1 MKLLKK
7 MSATVL
13 GIILSIS
20 LITGCSS
27 TTKENSKSSKKDITL
42 CESWNFDTGFFTV
55 LSPNNIGSN
64 YGPLNYLCNFY
75 ETLVQYEDGEI
86 VPGLA
91 KDWEISDDGL
101 VYTFNLKKDIKFSDG
116 EYFNAKV
123 VKLNLDNIPK
133 MLGDFN
139 GAYGATTTLIKEV
152 KVVDEYTVEVNLSS
166 PYYGALQDFTLLLP
180 MGMMSPNAYNEDG
193 TLSEMTKIKTL
204 GTGPYMYDGQKD
216 GESYVFV
223 RNNEYNRKQPD
234 VESFSV
240 KVIPDND
247 AKILALR
254 SGEIDAIIGSPN
266 ISYDSF
272 NELSSD
278 DKYKVK
284 VSDAI
289 VQTRLIGFNLSEKPF
304 EEKAVRLAIN
314 HGINKDE
321 ISENLFYGIEQKADG
336 VLDKSLP
343 YCDVTVEQYEYD
355 PEKAIQILEDAG
367 WIDSDRDGI
376 REKDGMRLEG
386 EIVYISGMAMIEDL
400 SLSVA
405 HYLKAIGMDVKV
417 KGMEMM
423 AQFGVIASGDFTM
436 AMQVTNPIPY
446 DPYLFMTRVNPDPLR
461 DNLLAQG
468 LKHIDNASEILN
480 ELTCMTDKSKIQET
494 YDFVLKEI
502 NKNGAIIPLT
512 KVKSLGVFNEEVIE
526 DYKFFGHP
534 DLPNVANIR
543 LK

>member
-7 MSATVL
+7 MSTAVL
-13 GIILSIS
+13 SIILCIT
-20 LITGCSS
+20 LIAGCSS
-27 TTKENSKSSKKDITL
+27 TKETSNNSKKDITL

-91 KDWEISDDGL
+91 DTWEISDDGL
-101 VYTFNLKKDIKFSDG
+101 TYTFHLKKGVKFSDG
-116 EYFNAKV
+116 EDFNAEA

-152 KVVDEYTVEVNLSS
+152 KAVDEYTVEVNLMS

-180 MGMMSPNAYNEDG
+180 MGMMSPNAYSEDG
-193 TLSEMTKIKTL
+193 TLSVITKTKTL

-216 GESYVFV
+216 GETYVFI
-223 RNNEYNRKQPD
+223 RNKEYNRKQPD
-234 VESFSV
+234 VDSFHV

-272 NELSSD
+272 NELSSND
-278 DKYKVK
+278 DYKVK

-289 VQTRLIGFNLSEKPF
+289 VQTRLMGFNLSKKPF
-304 EEKAVRLAIN
+304 KEKAVRLAIN
-314 HGINKDE
+314 HAINKDE
-321 ISENLFYGIEQKADG
+321 ISKNLFYGIEEKAEG

-343 YCDVTVEQYEYD
+343 YCDVSVEQYDYNK
-355 PEKAIQILEDAG
+355 EKANKILEDAG
-367 WIDSDRDGI
+367 WVDTDGDGF
-376 REKDGMRLEG
+376 REKDGVKLEG

-405 HYLKAIGMDVKV
+405 HYLKEIGMDVKV

-423 AQFGVIASGDFTM
+423 AQFGIIASGDFTM

-446 DPYLFMTRVNPDPLR
+446 DPYLFMTRVNPEPLR

-480 ELTCMTDKSKIQET
+480 NLTCMTDENKIQET

-512 KVKSLGVFNEEVIE
+512 NVKSLTVFNKDVIE

-534 DLPNVANIR
+534 DLPNVANIS

>member
-7 MSATVL
+7 MSTAVL
-13 GIILSIS
+13 SIILCIT
-20 LITGCSS
+20 LIAGCSS
-27 TTKENSKSSKKDITL
+27 TKETSNNSKKDITL

-91 KDWEISDDGL
+91 DTWEISDDGL
-101 VYTFNLKKDIKFSDG
+101 TYTFHLKKGVKFSDG
-116 EYFNAKV
+116 EDFNAEA

-152 KVVDEYTVEVNLSS
+152 KAIDEYTVEVNLMS

-193 TLSEMTKIKTL
+193 TLSDITKTKTL

-216 GESYVFV
+216 GETYVFI
-223 RNNEYNRKQPD
+223 RNKEYNRKQPD
-234 VESFSV
+234 VDSFRV

-272 NELSSD
+272 NELSSNED
-278 DKYKVK
+278 YKVK

-289 VQTRLIGFNLSEKPF
+289 VQTRLMGFNLSKKPF

-314 HGINKDE
+314 HAINKDE
-321 ISENLFYGIEQKADG
+321 ISKNLFYGIEEKAEG

-343 YCDVTVEQYEYD
+343 YCNVSVEQYDYNKQ
-355 PEKAIQILEDAG
+355 KANKILEDAG
-367 WIDSDRDGI
+367 WVDTDGDGF
-376 REKDGMRLEG
+376 REKDGVKLEG

-405 HYLKAIGMDVKV
+405 HYLKEIGMDVKV

-423 AQFGVIASGDFTM
+423 AQFGIIASGDFTM

-446 DPYLFMTRVNPDPLR
+446 DPYLFMTRVNPEPLR

-480 ELTCMTDKSKIQET
+480 NLTCMTDENKIQET

-512 KVKSLGVFNEEVIE
+512 NVKSLTVFNKGVIE

-534 DLPNVANIR
+534 DLPNVANIS

>member
-7 MSATVL
+7 MSTT
-13 GIILSIS
+13 ILSIILCIT
-20 LITGCSS
+20 LIAGCTS
-27 TTKENSKSSKKDITL
+27 TKETSNNSKKDITL

-55 LSPNNIGSN
+55 LSPNNIGNN

-91 KDWEISDDGL
+91 DTWEISHDGL
-101 VYTFNLKKDIKFSDG
+101 TYTFHLKKDIKFSDG
-116 EYFNAKV
+116 EDFNAEV

-139 GAYGATTTLIKEV
+139 GAYGATTTLIKEI
-152 KVVDEYTVEVNLSS
+152 KAVDEYTVEVNLMS

-193 TLSEMTKIKTL
+193 TLSDITKTKTL

-216 GESYVFV
+216 GETYVFI
-223 RNNEYNRKQPD
+223 RNEEYNRKQPD
-234 VESFSV
+234 VDSFRV

-272 NELSSD
+272 NELSSND
-278 DKYKVK
+278 DYKAK

-289 VQTRLIGFNLSEKPF
+289 VQTRLMGFNLSKEPF
-304 EEKAVRLAIN
+304 EEKSVRLAIN
-314 HGINKDE
+314 HAINKDE
-321 ISENLFYGIEQKADG
+321 ISKNLFYGIEEKAEG

-343 YCDVTVEQYEYD
+343 YCDVSVEQYDYNQD
-355 PEKAIQILEDAG
+355 KANNILEDAG
-367 WIDSDRDGI
+367 WIDTDGDGF
-376 REKDGMRLEG
+376 REKDGVRLEG

-405 HYLKAIGMDVKV
+405 HYLKGIGIDVKV

-446 DPYLFMTRVNPDPLR
+446 DPYLFMTRVNPEPLR

-480 ELTCMTDKSKIQET
+480 NLTCMTDENKIQET

-512 KVKSLGVFNEEVIE
+512 NVKSLTVFNKDVID

-534 DLPNVANIR
+534 DLPNVANIS